1 MATDVIMPQM
11 GFDMEEGTIV
21 RWLKAEGDHVDRGEP
36 IVEVETDKA
45 TVEVESF
52 ASGLLRRI
60 VVTEGITVPV
70 GQVIGIIGAAD
81 EQISDLDTAS
91 PTPPPT
97 AVESSKPDPAPPAAE
112 APPAAAAPKG
122 DRVLV
127 SPLAR
132 RIADEKGVDLST
144 VTGTGPKGRI
154 TKEDVLAAAEASSP
168 APAPAPTAAGEVVE
182 LSRMRQTIAR
192 RMTQSKQEMPHF
204 YVTASID
211 MTKAM
216 ALREELNELWTGE
229 ARLTVNDLIIK
240 ASALG
245 AWPSSRLS
253 TLTTRTALI
262 KPGPAINI
270 GVAIALEDG
279 LIAPAILDC
288 GSKTLKEISVASR
301 DLSTRARQR
310 RAQARGVHPRPQS
323 LLATSA
329 CSRLTAS

>member
-11 GFDMEEGTIV
+11 GFDMEEGTVV

-81 EQISDLDTAS
+81 EEISDLDTTS

-112 APPAAAAPKG
+112 APPAAAPKG

-132 RIADEKGVDLST
+132 RIAEEKGVDLAT
-144 VTGTGPKGRI
+144 CHG
-154 TKEDVLAAAEASSP
+154 
-168 APAPAPTAAGEVVE
+168 
-182 LSRMRQTIAR
+182 
-192 RMTQSKQEMPHF
+192 H
-204 YVTASID
+204 
-211 MTKAM
+211 
-216 ALREELNELWTGE
+216 
-229 ARLTVNDLIIK
+229 
-240 ASALG
+240 
-245 AWPSSRLS
+245 
-253 TLTTRTALI
+253 RT
-262 KPGPAINI
+262 
-270 GVAIALEDG
+270 
-279 LIAPAILDC
+279 
-288 GSKTLKEISVASR
+288 
-301 DLSTRARQR
+301 
-310 RAQARGVHPRPQS
+310 
-323 LLATSA
+323 
-329 CSRLTAS
+329 